1 MLTDKRRPALLQA
14 RRVPV
19 RPDRALRCT
28 GSGTSNYPSAR
39 RVCVRP
45 PRGVRLFQ
53 KGRQL
58 FQNRHP
64 PRQTGSIRDESPLL
78 GSIPNLDQTGQRIL
92 GISNGHDSN
101 ASYVGSLPAGTG
113 KPLLATK
120 RPKTTDVFLCLFVAV
135 TLRRAT

>member
-64 PRQTGSIRDESPLL
+64 PRPTSASRSEEHTSEIQSPYDIVCRLLLEKQIKITCFLFLTILFYQDSI
-78 GSIPNLDQTGQRIL
+78 NL
-92 GISNGHDSN
+92 SM
-101 ASYVGSLPAGTG
+101 YY
-113 KPLLATK
+113 
-120 RPKTTDVFLCLFVAV
+120 
-135 TLRRAT
+135 TL